1 MRDKHKKYV
10 SNHMIKKEN
19 HNRNIIIPVH
29 LYILLEN
36 NTMYLR
42 NATGMVCIFCVY
54 FHRSLMLALLGYVD
68 AEVIVDHFYDRV
80 ITYWYSPHATWN
92 LVETSV
98 GKPRYPQRLY
108 FNLYLKRQPMFFVL
122 NLILPVCLMSILNL
136 FVFFASSR

>member
-36 NTMYLR
+36 NTLYLR
-42 NATGMVCIFCVY
+42 NAFPFVFLKCHSATGMVCIFCVY

-80 ITYWYSPHATWN
+80 IHI
-92 LVETSV
+92 
-98 GKPRYPQRLY
+98 G
-108 FNLYLKRQPMFFVL
+108 
-122 NLILPVCLMSILNL
+122 ILHTQHGI
-136 FVFFASSR
+136 